1 MLSATRSGMDDYY
14 ELALTSYTLEQLAIR
29 FVEWNPGII
38 LDSMEEE
45 VGLRTADWGS
55 EVLTLV
61 MGMVKVTELLV
72 LLPIG

>member
-1 MLSATRSGMDDYY
+1 M
-14 ELALTSYTLEQLAIR
+14 
-29 FVEWNPGII
+29 
-38 LDSMEEE
+38 DSMEEE